1 MMIKVQKEDFSV
13 EGQIKK
19 VKAASK
25 KIGGIV
31 VFLGTARDFT
41 EGAGDVEKLVFEH
54 YSGMAEKK
62 LEELRK
68 TAKEKFDIIEAS
80 INHRYGEIP
89 AGENIVLIV
98 VGAMHRKDAFEA
110 CRWIIDELKQIVPIW
125 KKEHTKEGEVWVTE
139 HP

>member
-1 MMIKVQKEDFSV
+1 MIRVQKEDFSIQ
-13 EGQIKK
+13 EEIER
-19 VKAASK
+19 VKSKSK

-41 EGAGDVEKLVFEH
+41 EETGDVEKLEFEH

-68 TAKEKFDIIEAS
+68 AAKEKFDIIEAS
-80 INHRYGEIP
+80 IIHRYGEIP

-98 VGAMHRKDAFEA
+98 VGAMHRKDAFAA

-125 KKEHTKEGEVWVTE
+125 KKEFTKKGEVWVAE

>member
-1 MMIKVQKEDFSV
+1 MIRVQKDDFSV
-13 EGQIKK
+13 EEQIKK
-19 VKAASK
+19 VKSKSK

-41 EGAGDVEKLVFEH
+41 EETGDVKKLEFEH

-80 INHRYGEIP
+80 IIHRYGEIP
-89 AGENIVLIV
+89 VGKNIVLIV
-98 VGAMHRKDAFEA
+98 VGAMHRKDAFAA

-125 KKEHTKEGEVWVTE
+125 KKEFTKEGEVWVAE